1 MVMEDEE
8 NIGFGI
14 KDFLDHHWFE
24 NGLVMMTGGTYFNIN
39 MSWERTEE
47 RIHMVMERIRMG
59 MDNPTIDIHFESI
72 FPADILEWL
81 NEYMR
86 NLESQWK
93 VLDIEGRI
101 AYIENTLSTYRQ
113 LQQKY
118 GAS

>member
-1 MVMEDEE
+1 MCMADEE
-8 NIGFGI
+8 NIGYAI

-24 NGLVMMTGGTYFNIN
+24 NGLVMMGGGGRFNNN

-47 RIHMVMERIRMG
+47 HGERVMERIRRVMN
-59 MDNPTIDIHFESI
+59 DPITNITLESI
-72 FPADILEWL
+72 FPEDILEWL

-93 VLDIEGRI
+93 ILDIEGRI
-101 AYIENTLSTYRQ
+101 AYIEKTLSTYRQ

-118 GAS
+118 GAR